1 LNESRILKMA
11 LDKREKERY
20 SRQILMPG
28 FGVEAQQQLKDSRV
42 LVIGAGGLG
51 CPVLQYLA
59 AAGVGSIGVVDN
71 DTVSFSNLHRQILYA
86 EHDIGALK
94 AEKAVEKLGRI
105 NSAVELLAYPYA
117 INKDNAADLVQ
128 GYDILVDCT
137 DNFASRYLIN
147 DIAVLHGL
155 AVVYGSV
162 HQFEGQVSVFNYL
175 SSTGRS
181 PNYRDLF
188 PVPPDSG
195 SVLDCSEGGVL
206 GVLPAIIGSLQAN
219 EVIKIITGQ
228 GEPLASSLLLFDAL
242 NNDYKVIKFKNSE
255 PPILI
260 EELIDYDLFC
270 NSPAMDDLDF
280 ERSPK
285 EVKTLIDTGAYV
297 LVDIREPEE
306 RALTNIGGIHVQRA
320 TILDYLQMTPDLR
333 KVIFY
338 CRSGKRSRDL
348 IQQVQNSF
356 EGDFF
361 SLKGGLLAYID
372 YWDLGDSSY

>member
-1 LNESRILKMA
+1 MA

-20 SRQILMPG
+20 SRQILIPG
-28 FGVEAQQQLKDSRV
+28 FGVEAQQRLKDSRV

-59 AAGVGSIGVVDN
+59 AAGVGSIGIVDN

-86 EHDIGALK
+86 EHDLGALK
-94 AEKAVEKLGRI
+94 ADKAVEKIGRI
-105 NSAVELLAYPYA
+105 NSDIELLGYPYA
-117 INKDNAADLVQ
+117 MNKDNATDLVQ

-147 DIAVLHGL
+147 DVAVLHGL
-155 AVVYGSV
+155 PVVYGSV

-228 GEPLASSLLLFDAL
+228 GDPLAGNLLLFDAL

-270 NSPAMDDLDF
+270 NGPAMNDLDF

-297 LVDIREPEE
+297 LVDIREQEE
-306 RALTNIGGIHVQRA
+306 RALTHIGGTHVQRSA
-320 TILDYLQMTPDLR
+320 VLDYLQMTPDLR
-333 KVIFY
+333 NVIFY

-348 IQQVQNSF
+348 IKEVQHSL
-356 EGDFF
+356 EGSFF

-372 YWDLGDSSY
+372 YWNLDDSSY